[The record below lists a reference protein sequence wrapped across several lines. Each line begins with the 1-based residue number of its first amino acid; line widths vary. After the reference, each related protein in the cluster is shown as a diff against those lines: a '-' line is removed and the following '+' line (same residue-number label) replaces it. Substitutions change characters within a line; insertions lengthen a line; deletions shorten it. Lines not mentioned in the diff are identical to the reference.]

1 MKKKP
6 RILIATPVYERAD
19 VGQVA
24 AHHAAALWALARNP
38 ELGNL
43 IEGTESRALDLAS
56 PLGLGWSGTDIVR
69 SRSRMLEDFRLSP
82 EFTHILWWDSDVIA
96 EPSQLGVCI
105 GGMLR
110 ADKPMVGV
118 PYPKKFVHLDRV
130 AKTGLV
136 EAAHTY
142 NYQNSKPQRVDD
154 VGCIKVDRVAG
165 GFTLVERHVVETMR
179 EHYRADPA
187 LLYDDEFDGTKK
199 PRETVALYQ
208 LIVKDRV
215 LLSEDYSFCE
225 RWAAIGGESHLYLGP
240 GAPLDHVGGYRFR
253 GDIRGIM
260 NLRG

>member
-1 MKKKP
+1 MKGK
-6 RILIATPVYERAD
+6 ILIATPVYERAD

-38 ELGNL
+38 ELANRV
-43 IEGTESRALDLAS
+43 EGTSDARAITPEDN
-56 PLGLGWSGTDIVR
+56 PLGLGWAGTDIVR
-69 SRSRMLEDFRLSP
+69 SRSRMLEDFRLEP
-82 EFTHILWWDSDVIA
+82 EFTHILWWDTDVVA
-96 EPSQLGVCI
+96 EPNQIALCI

-110 ADKPMVGV
+110 AGKGIVGV

-142 NYQNSKPQRVDD
+142 NYQNSTPQRVDD

-179 EHYRADPA
+179 SHYAGDPE
-187 LLYDDEFDGTKK
+187 LVYDDEFDGVK
-199 PRETVALYQ
+199 PKRETIALYQ
-208 LIVKDRV
+208 LIVKDRA

-225 RWAAIGGESHLYLGP
+225 RWTRIGGDVHLYLGP
-240 GAPLDHVGGYRFR
+240 GAPLDHVGGHRFR

-260 NLRG
+260 SPRG